1 MRARRGGQVAGLCC
15 ARQGRLA
22 GVRWRSSSQFVA
34 SSLPRHHH
42 RVRHARQCSQP
53 RHVPR
58 RPGTNTRP
66 SHVLVPLS
74 FNDCR
79 DFLLQIISA
88 GNESCVR
95 HWTING
101 ELKLQVP
108 CSQTNVFNV
117 EINDK
122 TECHKVGSVSLC
134 SGVTFVRFE

>member
-1 MRARRGGQVAGLCC
+1 MGKWLGCVALDKDDWLVCGGGPRLSLWHLRSLAITTVFDTPGSAPNHAMFHEDQAQTPGLHMYMYWCFC
-15 ARQGRLA
+15 
-22 GVRWRSSSQFVA
+22 
-34 SSLPRHHH
+34 P
-42 RVRHARQCSQP
+42 
-53 RHVPR
+53 
-58 RPGTNTRP
+58 
-66 SHVLVPLS
+66 